1 VTKKFTPIVNW
12 ATIIRQTIL
21 QGDRIMQI
29 IKAKDRF
36 HLESDWLS
44 AYWLFSFDRYYDPRN
59 LSFGPLRVFNHDTVG
74 ANAGF
79 PTHPHREMEIVT
91 YVLDGELTHKD
102 STGGR
107 GVIHAGEV
115 QRMTAGTGIAH
126 SEMNASPTTPVHL
139 LQMWVLPERSGLTP
153 SYEQKQFT
161 PEQRTGK
168 LLPIAA
174 GQPTSDAVKIHQDAT
189 FYVSRLR
196 SGDQVAHELQ
206 PDRRAFF
213 YVIEGEVT
221 LNDETLE
228 SGDQA
233 RITAA
238 SKLEIAGTQDSE
250 VILIDLP

>member
-1 VTKKFTPIVNW
+1 
-12 ATIIRQTIL
+12 
-21 QGDRIMQI
+21 MQI

-59 LSFGPLRVFNHDTVG
+59 LSFGPLRVFNHDTVNAG
-74 ANAGF
+74 AGF

-126 SEMNASPTTPVHL
+126 SELNASATSPVRL
-139 LQMWVLPERSGLTP
+139 LQIWVLPERSGLTP

-174 GQPTSDAVKIHQDAT
+174 GQPRADAVKIHQDAT
-189 FYVSRLR
+189 FYVARLHN
-196 SGDQVAHELQ
+196 GDQVAHELQ
-206 PDRRAFF
+206 PGRRAFF
-213 YVIEGEVT
+213 YVIEGAVA
-221 LNDETLE
+221 LNGETLG

-233 RITAA
+233 RMTNAME
-238 SKLEIAGTQDSE
+238 LEIAGANDSE
-250 VILIDLP
+250 IILIDLP